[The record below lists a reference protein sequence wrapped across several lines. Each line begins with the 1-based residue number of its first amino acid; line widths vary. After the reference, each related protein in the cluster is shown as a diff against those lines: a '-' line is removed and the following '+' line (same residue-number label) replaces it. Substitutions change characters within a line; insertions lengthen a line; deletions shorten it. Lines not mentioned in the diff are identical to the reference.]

1 MNTYNLNLSS
11 VGPQPR
17 IPGLHQLPPIANT
30 AIWKER
36 LVNSKGLATGT
47 IARGV
52 DNLGTEAVD
61 VFKIRNLSNYDWS
74 HCIYNINPA
83 IPRDNET
90 IGFEVWTKTNLDT
103 LKFRAGIA
111 EGNEFGKSALSQE
124 YTSTT
129 PISTNGDW
137 KLFKAEKVLT
147 LNDSHKKP
155 NIFFGNGY
163 DAVGE
168 TVWAQPK
175 ITFSRNRGVV
185 DVFTIPD
192 HYGATKLNL
201 NFVNLYDDDKKYIKI
216 LISHN
221 QTDEVWMLQ
230 EFSDIFLIKAQQFPV
245 YLYPTL
251 HEVNEYIISVSAVRT
266 DLQVERF
273 DIYANIKR
281 PDITNY
287 GDIDIVQTRL
297 YNNAKQ
303 SNNLYV
309 AMETENPR
317 YLINSMLKLPD
328 DDYSKPNINL
338 TYFDSLTAQFPVYTF
353 ISPGQPVLTFFH
365 GPSNSPSNHF
375 IKMHEFNVTSGDIN
389 QATSYMLVFDAQ
401 ISNGQNYYA
410 WNVSVS
416 GVDGDVQ
423 TTGSWSSGKEIPG
436 KKYSSVK
443 PLTHEWT
450 RHYVPISAKL
460 NDIVKISMVSSN
472 KAGNPTI
479 ASPNGQTLG
488 LKNVVLSRTSDVT
501 PHFVPV
507 EL

>member
-36 LVNSKGLATGT
+36 LVNRKGLATGT

-90 IGFEVWTKTNLDT
+90 IGFEVWTKTNLDNNF
-103 LKFRAGIA
+103 KFTAGIM
-111 EGNEFGKSALSQE
+111 EGTDYGHGSPSDTSIYIDGSLAHQN
-124 YTSTT
+124 TSTT

-266 DLQVERF
+266 DLQVERY

-328 DDYSKPNINL
+328 NDYSKPNINL

-353 ISPGQPVLTFFH
+353 TFATF
-365 GPSNSPSNHF
+365 
-375 IKMHEFNVTSGDIN
+375 VGDF
-389 QATSYMLVFDAQ
+389 L
-401 ISNGQNYYA
+401 YA
-410 WNVSVS
+410 
-416 GVDGDVQ
+416 
-423 TTGSWSSGKEIPG
+423 II
-436 KKYSSVK
+436 
-443 PLTHEWT
+443 L
-450 RHYVPISAKL
+450 
-460 NDIVKISMVSSN
+460 
-472 KAGNPTI
+472 
-479 ASPNGQTLG
+479 
-488 LKNVVLSRTSDVT
+488 
-501 PHFVPV
+501 
-507 EL
+507 